1 MQKKVAAMSPIKVLT
16 SAGCAVVAAITMLN
30 AYTTVPA
37 GHAKVPTVFGEVS
50 DNKPLTEGL
59 HFPVNPLASFTTYS
73 LQDQAF
79 QLQQV
84 SVPSQDK
91 FKSSVDITVMYK
103 FDKDNLNTIRRDAG
117 DEDQAVNKYMKQK
130 LLSVVREFGKSV
142 PSASDLFRSDIQ
154 NGLQVAIQREL
165 SDYSGKYGII
175 IGDVFIQDITLDPT
189 IQEQVKQVKIREEMV
204 NKEKA
209 QLQIVEQ
216 IAMRDVK
223 QAESRAKAAEQD
235 AIAAQHKADANLYEA
250 QKKADAG
257 LYLAQAEAKGNRE
270 LAASVTQDLLRLRST
285 EVQMQWAKSWG
296 GAYPNTMMTGG
307 DGANTPLP
315 LFHMNK

>member
-1 MQKKVAAMSPIKVLT
+1 MKMKPSFLAKVGGGAFAALVLAMN
-16 SAGCAVVAAITMLN
+16 S
-30 AYTTVPA
+30 YTTVPA
-37 GHAKVPTVFGEVS
+37 GHAKVPTIFGEVS
-50 DNKPLTEGL
+50 EGAPLSEGL
-59 HFPVNPLASFTTYS
+59 HFPVNPLANFSTYS
-73 LQDQAF
+73 LQDQTF
-79 QLQQV
+79 QLRQV

-103 FDKDNLNTIRRDAG
+103 FDKNFLSSIRRDAG
-117 DEDQAVNKYMKQK
+117 TEEQAVNKYMQQK

-154 NGLQVAIQREL
+154 NGLQTSIQREL
-165 SDYSGKYGII
+165 SEYSGKFGII
-175 IGDVFIQDITLDPT
+175 VGDVFIQDITLDPT

-204 NKEKA
+204 NKERA

-235 AIAAQHKADANLYEA
+235 KIAAQHKADADLYAARME
-250 QKKADAG
+250 ADAK
-257 LYLAQAEAKGNRE
+257 LYAATSEAKGNKE
-270 LAASVTQDLLRLRST
+270 LASSVTADLLRLRSID
-285 EVQMQWAKSWG
+285 VQMEWAKGWKGS
-296 GAYPNTMMTGG
+296 YPSTMMGSEG
-307 DGANTPLP
+307 SAPLP